1 MHINHRFLRLIDLD
15 YQHVLIDLDWL
26 HHYSRRWWVSI
37 DQIDFIVARCFN
49 AVKYWY
55 LLTKTRYK
63 GEVVRGLESRLEDDR
78 EKGIKVRVHRLR
90 LKKCSGEIWLNS
102 GGAKPFIY

>member
-1 MHINHRFLRLIDLD
+1 M
-15 YQHVLIDLDWL
+15 QG
-26 HHYSRRWWVSI
+26 
-37 DQIDFIVARCFN
+37 
-49 AVKYWY
+49 VKYWY

-78 EKGIKVRVHRLR
+78 EQGIKVRVHRLR

-102 GGAKPFIY
+102 GGAKPFIYEFQTAYIIYPSAVRRLAVIRPSSVRRPSVVRPSSVR